1 MKLANKEIIFAKIDG
16 FEKFKL
22 EICSMGSIDHKYMT
36 FNFVVAIV
44 MEKLRVEVN

>member
-1 MKLANKEIIFAKIDG
+1 MFY
-16 FEKFKL
+16 
-22 EICSMGSIDHKYMT
+22 GSVDQEYIT